1 MSNSKV
7 IYSSDIQR
15 IEKIIRSKE
24 ELLIQEYI
32 NGYGVGFFAIYD
44 NGTLKKFFMHKRIRE
59 NPSSAISRADFL
71 FCIGHKISRTKLR
84 KTFAQ
89 LHSTKI
95 VEGKFKANISPFF
108 KKHKLVAFCGIGRP
122 EKFFSMLR
130 RLDLEIIEDYSY
142 PDHHFYSN
150 KQLNKILGVAKD
162 NNALVVTTEKDFV
175 KLPSTFTKKI
185 YSVDIELHLEKNEIL
200 LKDLKNLVS

>member
-1 MSNSKV
+1 MDAELCLQS
-7 IYSSDIQR
+7 QR
-15 IEKIIRSKE
+15 IFP
-24 ELLIQEYI
+24 LGNL
-32 NGYGVGFFAIYD
+32 
-44 NGTLKKFFMHKRIRE
+44 RE

-71 FCIGHKISRTKLR
+71 FCIGHKISRTNLR
-84 KTFAQ
+84 KTFSQ
-89 LHSTKI
+89 PQSTEI
-95 VEGKFKANISPFF
+95 VEGEFKAKINPFF

-130 RLDLEIIEDYSY
+130 RLDLEIIEQYSF

-162 NNALVVTTEKDFV
+162 NSALVVTTEKDFV

-185 YSVDIELHLEKNEIL
+185 YSVNIELHLEENKKL
-200 LKDLKNLVS
+200 LEDLKNLVS